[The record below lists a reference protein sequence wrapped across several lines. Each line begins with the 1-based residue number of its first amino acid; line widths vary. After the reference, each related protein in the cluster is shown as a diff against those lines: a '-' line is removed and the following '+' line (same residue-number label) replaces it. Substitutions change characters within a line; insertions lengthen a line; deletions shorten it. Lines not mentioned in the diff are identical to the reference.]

1 MCDVYPWKLPQDKRH
16 TIYLN
21 ISYMKIHTRILVSSG
36 YCMICVIIVWI
47 GVMYFNEWNT
57 LDRLEK
63 ASQETNEIMDM
74 TNRVNA
80 ALVELSLSGE
90 TFILWNEDEKD
101 SYHLRLLSIDS
112 LLQELG
118 KVYMLPG
125 VDSLRTCLKEK
136 ASRLD
141 RLRSTYNQWLSLN
154 TTLTDKIPVITRQ
167 SANEKVQKPKR
178 KGFLG
183 LFGKKESPK
192 PTATETMLRRLNK
205 EAIELDKFKNNH
217 IKARI
222 DSLNDGNVRLNMHIQ
237 NLIGSIDSNVRNSS
251 EYRELEIASMR
262 KNSYKKIGALTASVI
277 ILLIISYL
285 TIIYD
290 IGQRERGKHKLEE
303 SIRQNKSLLEM
314 RKRIILTISH
324 DIRGPLNVISGSAEL
339 AIDTRDKKKRD
350 SYLNNAR
357 YLCRH
362 VVHLLNNLLDVYRL
376 NEAKETPNNVPFRL
390 NALFDRIAVGAAR
403 IINDKGLIFRH
414 DISDMD
420 VTVIGDEDR
429 IEQIVDN
436 LLSNAVKFTSTGSV
450 GISASYGNGHL
461 VMAISDSGIGMTE
474 ETVKRIFRPFERADN
489 VDHVEGFGL
498 GLSITKG
505 LISLLGGTVQV
516 ISDVGKG
523 TTFHVSLPLALSDIE
538 IEKES
543 RPDRPSDKPGRLPR
557 NVIVIDDDPMQRDIV
572 REMLERNSVS
582 CNTCATVTDV
592 VKLMRENDYD
602 MLLTDIN
609 MPGTDGFALLELLR
623 KSDIG
628 NSKEIPLVAMTARDD
643 EENRHLLGYGFAGCL
658 FKPFS
663 MQDLLERISI
673 IYAASQGHGNEMTDF
688 SNLIGE
694 LDDKCLILDTL
705 VKATK
710 NDVAELKKA
719 MRKDNRTVL
728 KNVLHRIAPTWEL
741 LDAGDALINLRNNLK
756 RKDITTEE
764 ISALVYPVIN
774 RLENIMT
781 DAYNKM
787 EELRYEKQNTDC

>member
-1 MCDVYPWKLPQDKRH
+1 MKPPAL
-16 TIYLN
+16 TIASSYIFILIIVVIIAFLYYKDEIALTMMDSETEYSNELNHVINHLN
-21 ISYMKIHTRILVSSG
+21 IEVASLALRGESAMGWTNIEKEKYHNHQSIIDSILLQLTKV
-36 YCMICVIIVWI
+36 
-47 GVMYFNEWNT
+47 FPNNKT
-57 LDRLEK
+57 D
-63 ASQETNEIMDM
+63 
-74 TNRVNA
+74 
-80 ALVELSLSGE
+80 
-90 TFILWNEDEKD
+90 
-101 SYHLRLLSIDS
+101 IDS
-112 LLQELG
+112 LRIIF
-118 KVYMLPG
+118 KH
-125 VDSLRTCLKEK
+125 KEK
-136 ASRLD
+136 IL
-141 RLRSTYNQWLSLN
+141 YE
-154 TTLTDKIPVITRQ
+154 LTDVYIQQKKFNDQIIDRIPTIQPTQ
-167 SANEKVQKPKR
+167 SEKTTKKKR
-178 KGFLG
+178 KKFLG
-183 LFGKKESPK
+183 IFGKKGKDQPEPPVKSYQLTNNFVRQNK
-192 PTATETMLRRLNK
+192 LQKELLKSYADTLSRQNVIINEHLRDLINDIDMKNQKNVDIREKEISATRSK
-205 EAIELDKFKNNH
+205 
-217 IKARI
+217 
-222 DSLNDGNVRLNMHIQ
+222 S
-237 NLIGSIDSNVRNSS
+237 
-251 EYRELEIASMR
+251 YREMGILIAIVLGML
-262 KNSYKKIGALTASVI
+262 ALS
-277 ILLIISYL
+277 LII
-285 TIIYD
+285 IHWD
-290 IGQRERGKHKLEE
+290 IRKQIQYRRRLEE
-303 SIRQNKSLLEM
+303 SMRQNTLLLEM

-628 NSKEIPLVAMTARDD
+628 NSKEIPVVAMTARDD

-719 MRKDNRTVL
+719 MRKDNRTAL

-741 LDAGDALINLRNNLK
+741 LDAGDGLINLRNNLK

-774 RLENIMT
+774 RMENIMT